1 MLLNTEATQQFIHR
15 TNIVRYRKI
24 LGTYLTTDERHFV
37 ERRLAEEQAALQQL
51 AGNIGNEAT
60 HAA

>member
-1 MLLNTEATQQFIHR
+1 MVFSVH
-15 TNIVRYRKI
+15 
-24 LGTYLTTDERHFV
+24 TTDERHFV
-37 ERRLAEEQAALQQL
+37 ERRLAEKQAALQQL